1 MFDIMW
7 DDGLNAEQL
16 EVARHGRQPLVVM
29 AGAGSGKTRA
39 LTARV
44 CALLERGVA
53 PERILLLTFT
63 RRAADDMLARAH
75 ALVGS
80 TSSGSRRPWGGTFHA
95 IAYRLVAIHADLLG
109 LPAVCVLDPSDAAVT
124 MDMVREERKQLV
136 GADVRLPRS
145 AALVDAISRSVN
157 TGRPLRA
164 VLDAEFPW
172 CSPHADDIAELARAY
187 VARKRRHGLL
197 DFDDLLL
204 AWRALLADP
213 TVGPTIRGLWD
224 HVLVDEYQDVNRMQ
238 VDIVTSLR
246 PDGEGLTV
254 VGDEAQ
260 AIYGFRGC
268 DPAHLHDVLT
278 RFPGATVVKLEEN
291 YRSRQ
296 PVLDVANAVRPEGAA
311 GQLVLRGV
319 RGDGRRPRMVSAHDA
334 AEEARGVVD
343 AVLAAVADGVRLR
356 DQAVL
361 MRAAHHSDLL
371 ELELATRHVP
381 FRKYGGLKFLEA
393 AHVKDY
399 LAALRVVVNP
409 DDDVSWFRLLRL
421 HDGIGSA
428 HARHLAMVLT
438 DASLPLA
445 ERRAQAI
452 AAAPAKSRLT
462 LQTTVQGLG
471 DACAATKPAEQAELV
486 LAALRPLIERRYDD
500 APPRL
505 GDLGRLVE
513 AAALAPDLAAFAAEV
528 TLDPPASTS
537 DLPGPPHI
545 DEDYL
550 VLSTVH
556 SAKGLEWS
564 RVHVIGLVDG
574 AFPSDLAFGSTDGV
588 AEEQRLFYV
597 AVTRARDELHLHVPL
612 RLPHHRRARDDKHSY
627 APASRFLD
635 RAAALC
641 DRVQRAPARPV
652 AAPAAE
658 PTTRVAL
665 PTLDELWA

>member
-1 MFDIMW
+1 MFDSMW
-7 DDGLNAEQL
+7 DDGLNEQQL
-16 EVARHGRQPLVVM
+16 TVASHGRDPLVVM

-75 ALVGS
+75 ALVG
-80 TSSGSRRPWGGTFHA
+80 TTPAGARRPWGGTFHA
-95 IAYRLVAIHADLLG
+95 IAYRLVAVHAEALG
-109 LPAVCVLDPSDAAVT
+109 LPGVCVLDPADAAVT
-124 MDMVREERKQLV
+124 MDMVREERRQLV
-136 GADVRLPRS
+136 GTDVRLPRS
-145 AALVDAISRSVN
+145 ATLVDAVSRSVN
-157 TGRPLRA
+157 TSQPLRA
-164 VLDAEFPW
+164 VIDREYPW
-172 CSPHADDIAELARAY
+172 CAPHADDAVELARAF
-187 VARKRRHGLL
+187 VARKREHGLL

-213 TVGPTIRGLWD
+213 TIGPTIQGLWD
-224 HVLVDEYQDVNRMQ
+224 HVLVDEYQDVNQLQ
-238 VDIVTSLR
+238 VDIVTQLR
-246 PDGEGLTV
+246 PDGDGLTV

-268 DPAHLHDVLT
+268 DPTHLHNVVT
-278 RFPGATVVKLEEN
+278 RFPDATVAKLEVN

-296 PVLDVANAVRPEGAA
+296 PILEVANAIRPEGPT
-311 GQLVLRGV
+311 GRLVLHGV
-319 RGDGRRPRMVSAHDA
+319 RGSGKRPVMVSAHDA
-334 AEEARGVVD
+334 SEEARAVVD
-343 AVLAAVADGVRLR
+343 LVLAAAAEGVPLR
-356 DQAVL
+356 EQCVL

-371 ELELATRHVP
+371 ERELSTRQVP
-381 FRKYGGLKFLEA
+381 YRKYGGLKFLEA

-399 LAALRVVVNP
+399 LAGLRVVVNP
-409 DDDVSWFRLLRL
+409 GDDVSWFRLLRL
-421 HDGIGSA
+421 HDGVGSA
-428 HARHLAMVLT
+428 HARRLAQTLT

-445 ERRAQAI
+445 DRRSGAI
-452 AAAPAKSRLT
+452 AAAPAKARLALQAT
-462 LQTTVQGLG
+462 LQGLG
-471 DACAATKPAEQAELV
+471 DAAGKSKPALQAQVV
-486 LAALRPLIERRYDD
+486 LATVRPLIERRYDD
-500 APPRL
+500 AAPRL
-505 GDLGRLVE
+505 TDLDRLVD
-513 AAALAPDLAAFAAEV
+513 AASLAPDLATFAAEL
-528 TLDPPASTS
+528 TIDPPVSTS

-574 AFPSDLAFGSTDGV
+574 AFPSDMAFGSSEEV

-612 RLPHHRRARDDKHSY
+612 RMPHHRRGRDDRHSY

-635 RAAALC
+635 RAADLC
-641 DRVQRAPARPV
+641 DRIERAPARPESPAV
-652 AAPAAE
+652 ALA
-658 PTTRVAL
+658 TRVEL
-665 PTLDELWA
+665 PALDELWT

>member
-1 MFDIMW
+1 MFESMW
-7 DDGLNAEQL
+7 DDGLNEQQL
-16 EVARHGRQPLVVM
+16 AVAAHGRDPLVVM

-80 TSSGSRRPWGGTFHA
+80 SFAGTRRPWGGTFHA
-95 IAYRLVAIHADLLG
+95 IAYRLVATYAEALG
-109 LPAVCVLDPSDAAVT
+109 LPGVCVLDPADATVT
-124 MDMVREERKQLV
+124 MDMVREQRRQLV
-136 GADVRLPRS
+136 GTDVRLPRS
-145 AALVDAISRSVN
+145 ATLVEAISRSVN
-157 TGRPLRA
+157 TGQPLRA
-164 VLDAEFPW
+164 VLDAEYPW
-172 CSPHADDIAELARAY
+172 CAPHADEVVELARAY
-187 VARKRRHGLL
+187 VARKREHGLL

-204 AWRALLADP
+204 AWRALLTDA
-213 TVGPTIRGLWD
+213 TIGPAIRGLWD
-224 HVLVDEYQDVNRMQ
+224 HVLVDEYQDVNQLQ
-238 VDIVTSLR
+238 VDIVTALR
-246 PDGEGLTV
+246 PDGDGLTV

-268 DPAHLHDVLT
+268 DPLHLHNVVA
-278 RFPGATVVKLEEN
+278 RFPDATVCKLEQN

-296 PVLDVANAVRPEGAA
+296 PILDVANAVRPA
-311 GQLVLRGV
+311 GHIDTLVLSGCRG
-319 RGDGRRPRMVSAHDA
+319 GGRRPVMVSAHDA
-334 AEEARGVVD
+334 AEEARAVVD
-343 AVLAAVADGVRLR
+343 LVLAAAAEGVRLR

-371 ELELATRHVP
+371 ELELSTRQVP
-381 FRKYGGLKFLEA
+381 YRKYGGLRFLEA

-399 LAALRVVVNP
+399 LAALRLVVNP
-409 DDDVSWFRLLRL
+409 GDDVAWFRLLRL
-421 HDGIGSA
+421 HDGVGSA
-428 HARHLAMVLT
+428 HARRLAATLT
-438 DASLPLA
+438 DGTRSVPDRHTAAVA
-445 ERRAQAI
+445 E
-452 AAAPAKSRLT
+452 APAKARLA
-462 LQTTVQGLG
+462 LQATVQGIERAG
-471 DACAATKPAEQAELV
+471 AEPKAAVQAEIV
-486 LAALRPLIERRYDD
+486 LATLRPLVQRRYDD

-505 GDLGRLVE
+505 GDLDRLVD
-513 AAALAPDLAAFAAEV
+513 AAALAPDLAAFAAEL
-528 TLDPPASTS
+528 TLDPPASTG
-537 DLPGPPHI
+537 DLPGPPHL

-574 AFPSDLAFGSTDGV
+574 AFPSDMSFGSAEGV

-612 RLPHHRRARDDKHSY
+612 RMPHHRRARDDRHSY

-635 RAAALC
+635 RAAELC
-641 DRVQRAPARPV
+641 ERVERGPARPV
-652 AAPAAE
+652 APAAA
-658 PTTRVAL
+658 PTARVAM
-665 PTLDELWA
+665 PTLDELWS

>member
-1 MFDIMW
+1 MFDPMW
-7 DDGLNAEQL
+7 DEGLNEQQLAVAE
-16 EVARHGRQPLVVM
+16 HGRDPLVVM

-75 ALVGS
+75 ALVGM
-80 TSSGSRRPWGGTFHA
+80 SSYGGRRPWGGTFHA
-95 IAYRLVAIHADLLG
+95 IAYRLVAMHAEVLG
-109 LPAVCVLDPSDAAVT
+109 LPGVCVVDPADATVT

-136 GADVRLPRS
+136 GTEVRLPRS
-145 AALVDAISRSVN
+145 ATLVEAISRSVN
-157 TGRPLRA
+157 TGQPLRA
-164 VLDAEFPW
+164 VIDAEYPW
-172 CSPHADDIAELARAY
+172 CAPHVDEVVELARAY
-187 VARKRRHGLL
+187 VARKRAHSLL

-213 TVGPTIRGLWD
+213 TIGPTIQGLWD
-224 HVLVDEYQDVNRMQ
+224 YVLVDEYQDVNQLQ
-238 VDIVTSLR
+238 VDIVTSMR
-246 PDGEGLTV
+246 PDGIGLTV

-268 DPAHLHDVLT
+268 DPSHLHDLVA
-278 RFPGATVVKLEEN
+278 RYDSARVVKLELN

-296 PVLDVANAVRPEGAA
+296 PILDVANVVRPQGPT
-311 GQLVLRGV
+311 GPLVLAGV
-319 RGDGRRPRMVSAHDA
+319 RGGGRKPLMVSAHDA
-334 AEEARGVVD
+334 AEEARAVVD
-343 AVLAAVADGVRLR
+343 FVLQSAAEGTPLR
-356 DQAVL
+356 EQAVL

-371 ELELATRHVP
+371 ELELATRRVP
-381 FRKYGGLKFLEA
+381 YRKYGGLKFLEA

-409 DDDVSWFRLLRL
+409 GDDVSWFRLLRL
-421 HDGIGSA
+421 HDGVGSA
-428 HARHLAMVLT
+428 SARRLADLMT
-438 DASLPLA
+438 ESAMSLS
-445 ERRAQAI
+445 ERRAKAVSET
-452 AAAPAKSRLT
+452 PAKARVAV
-462 LQTTVQGLG
+462 QTTVNGL
-471 DACAATKPAEQAELV
+471 AAAAAATKPAIQAQLV
-486 LAALRPLIERRYDD
+486 LTATRPLIERRYDD
-500 APPRL
+500 AGPRL
-505 GDLGRLVE
+505 GDLARLVD
-513 AAALAPDLAAFAAEV
+513 AAALAPDLAAFAAEL

-574 AFPSDLAFGSTDGV
+574 AFPSDMSFGSSEGV

-612 RLPHHRRARDDKHSY
+612 RMPHHRRGRDDRHSY

-635 RAAALC
+635 GAAALC
-641 DRVQRAPARPV
+641 ERIERTPAR
-652 AAPAAE
+652 PAAE
-658 PTTRVAL
+658 PVAAAARVAL

>member
-1 MFDIMW
+1 MFDNVW

-16 EVARHGRQPLVVM
+16 EVARHGRTPLVVM

-63 RRAADDMLARAH
+63 RRAADDMLARAQ

-80 TSSGSRRPWGGTFHA
+80 TSYGARRPWGGTFHA
-95 IAYRLVAIHADLLG
+95 IAYRLVAIHAEVLG
-109 LPAVCVLDPSDAAVT
+109 LPAVCVLDPGDATVT

-136 GADVRLPRS
+136 GTEVRLPRS

-172 CSPHADDIAELARAY
+172 CSPHADDIVELARAY
-187 VARKRRHGLL
+187 VARKREHGLL

-213 TVGPTIRGLWD
+213 TVGPTIQGLWD
-224 HVLVDEYQDVNRMQ
+224 HVLVDEYQDVNQMQ
-238 VDIVTSLR
+238 VDIVTALR
-246 PDGEGLTV
+246 PDGDGLTV

-268 DPAHLHDVLT
+268 DPSHLHDVLT
-278 RFPGATVVKLEEN
+278 RFPDAAVVKLEQN

-296 PVLDVANAVRPEGAA
+296 PILDVANAVRPEGAA
-311 GQLVLRGV
+311 GQLVLQGQRG
-319 RGDGRRPRMVSAHDA
+319 GGRRPQLVSAHDA
-334 AEEARGVVD
+334 AEEARAVVD
-343 AVLAAVADGVRLR
+343 SVLASTAEGVRLR

-409 DDDVSWFRLLRL
+409 GDDVSWFRLLRL

-428 HARHLAMVLT
+428 HARRLATVLT
-438 DASLPLA
+438 DSSRSLID
-445 ERRAQAI
+445 RRAHAI
-452 AAAPAKSRLT
+452 ADAPPKARLA
-462 LQTTVQGLG
+462 LQTTVQSLA
-471 DACAATKPAEQAELV
+471 DALARAKPAEQAAVV
-486 LAALRPLIERRYDD
+486 LTTLRPLIERRYDD
-500 APPRL
+500 AVPRL
-505 GDLGRLVE
+505 GDLDRLVD

-528 TLDPPASTS
+528 TLDPPASTG

-574 AFPSDLAFGSTDGV
+574 AFPSDMSFGSADGV

-597 AVTRARDELHLHVPL
+597 AVTRARDELHLHVPM
-612 RLPHHRRARDDKHSY
+612 RMPHHRRARDDKYSF

-635 RAAALC
+635 RAADLC
-641 DRVQRAPARPV
+641 DRIERAPARPV
-652 AAPAAE
+652 ATPVVEPAA
-658 PTTRVAL
+658 RVAL